1 MKLKHDA
8 ICAELRSWAA
18 ETKQEIVAA
27 EVAQA
32 YFDLGGDELPLTPIE
47 DEHATRNNKQRLFRW
62 VDSDTDKAR
71 AKIAELTPAI
81 LQALPGERRARLE
94 NPNSVNYLAAQAL
107 RDFSLAMSAV
117 LLGCSDMSQ
126 KLIKA
131 TEAIHALIPVTQQ
144 LIA

>member
-1 MKLKHDA
+1 MKIQHDA
-8 ICAELRSWAA
+8 MCIELRSWAA

-32 YFDLGGDELPLTPIE
+32 YFDLGGGDIPFTPNVNE
-47 DEHATRNNKQRLFRW
+47 QATYNNKQRLFRW
-62 VDSDTDKAR
+62 IDSDTEKAR
-71 AKIAELTPAI
+71 EKVSELVPAI
-81 LQALPGERRARLE
+81 LRALPAERRARLE

>member
-8 ICAELRSWAA
+8 ICAELRGWAA

-27 EVAQA
+27 EIAQA
-32 YFDLGGDELPLTPIE
+32 YFAWGRDLPLTPVN
-47 DEHATRNNKQRLFRW
+47 DEHATHNNKQRLFRW
-62 VDSDTDKAR
+62 IDSDTDR
-71 AKIAELTPAI
+71 SRTKIAELTPAI
-81 LQALPGERRARLE
+81 LRALPGERRARLE

-117 LLGCSDMSQ
+117 FLGCSDMSQ

>member
-32 YFDLGGDELPLTPIE
+32 YFDLGGDELPLTPID
-47 DEHATRNNKQRLFRW
+47 DEHATHNNKQRLFRW

-81 LQALPGERRARLE
+81 LQAL
-94 NPNSVNYLAAQAL
+94 
-107 RDFSLAMSAV
+107 
-117 LLGCSDMSQ
+117 
-126 KLIKA
+126 
-131 TEAIHALIPVTQQ
+131 
-144 LIA
+144 

>member
-8 ICAELRSWAA
+8 ICAELRGWAA

-27 EVAQA
+27 EIAQA
-32 YFDLGGDELPLTPIE
+32 YFALGGGDLPLTPVN
-47 DEHATRNNKQRLFRW
+47 DEHATHNNKQRLFRW
-62 VDSDTDKAR
+62 IDSDTDRSKT
-71 AKIAELTPAI
+71 KIAELTPAI
-81 LQALPGERRARLE
+81 FRALPGERRARLE

-117 LLGCSDMSQ
+117 FLGCSDMSQ

>member
-47 DEHATRNNKQRLFRW
+47 DEHATYNNKQRLFRCRQLVRYW
-62 VDSDTDKAR
+62 LKR
-71 AKIAELTPAI
+71 LNF
-81 LQALPGERRARLE
+81 LLMFALVCG
-94 NPNSVNYLAAQAL
+94 
-107 RDFSLAMSAV
+107 
-117 LLGCSDMSQ
+117 
-126 KLIKA
+126 
-131 TEAIHALIPVTQQ
+131 
-144 LIA
+144 

>member
-8 ICAELRSWAA
+8 ICAELRGWAA

-27 EVAQA
+27 EIAQA
-32 YFDLGGDELPLTPIE
+32 YFVLGGGDLPLTPVN
-47 DEHATRNNKQRLFRW
+47 DEHATHNNKQRLFRW
-62 VDSDTDKAR
+62 IDSDTDRSKT
-71 AKIAELTPAI
+71 KIAELTPAI
-81 LQALPGERRARLE
+81 LRALPGERRARLE

-117 LLGCSDMSQ
+117 FLGCSDMSQ